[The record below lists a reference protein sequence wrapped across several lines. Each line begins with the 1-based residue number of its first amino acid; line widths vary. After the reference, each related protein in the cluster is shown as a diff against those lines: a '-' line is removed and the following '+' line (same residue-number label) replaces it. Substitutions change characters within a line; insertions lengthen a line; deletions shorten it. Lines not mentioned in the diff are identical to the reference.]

1 MSQKSS
7 ALLRVLLGKGLGS
20 TSGRRLNGVAS
31 GKALKLIDVVIT
43 TVAAVP
49 AAVITPRTAK
59 APAIGT
65 PSPGGRL
72 L

>member
-1 MSQKSS
+1 
-7 ALLRVLLGKGLGS
+7 
-20 TSGRRLNGVAS
+20 LNGVAS